1 MILYLVRH
9 GDAVA
14 ASVDPARPLS
24 NRGQV
29 EIQRIARWAKN
40 DEVRVAEIR
49 HSGKRRALE
58 TARII
63 AAAIEPERGI
73 REVRGLSPN
82 GDADAVAESLE
93 TEVEDVMFVG
103 HLPFM
108 GILASLLL
116 KDDPTHGPLSFP
128 TGGLVVL
135 HRSDQGWSLEHTVAP
150 ARLPDR

>member
-1 MILYLVRH
+1 MRLYLVRH

-29 EIQRIARWAKN
+29 EIQRIAQWAKN
-40 DEVRVAEIR
+40 NGVRVAEIR
-49 HSGKRRALE
+49 HSGKQRALE

-73 REVRGLSPN
+73 RGVRGLSPN
-82 GDADAVAESLE
+82 GDAAAVAESLE

-116 KDDPTHGPLSFP
+116 KNDRAHGPISFP
-128 TGGLVVL
+128 TGGLVAL
-135 HRSDQGWSLEHTVAP
+135 TRIAQGWTLQQTISLS
-150 ARLPDR
+150 RLPDR

>member
-1 MILYLVRH
+1 MRLYLIRH

-29 EIQRIARWAKN
+29 EIQRIAQWAKN
-40 DEVRVAEIR
+40 NDVCVAEIQ
-49 HSGKRRALE
+49 HSGKQRALE
-58 TARII
+58 TAWII
-63 AAAIEPERGI
+63 ATAIEPARGI
-73 REVRGLSPN
+73 REVRGLSPT
-82 GDADAVAESLE
+82 GDAAAMAESLE

-108 GILASLLL
+108 GTLASLLL

-128 TGGLVVL
+128 TGGMVML
-135 HRSDQGWSLEHTVAP
+135 HRSESGWSLDASMAP
-150 ARLPDR
+150 SRLSDR